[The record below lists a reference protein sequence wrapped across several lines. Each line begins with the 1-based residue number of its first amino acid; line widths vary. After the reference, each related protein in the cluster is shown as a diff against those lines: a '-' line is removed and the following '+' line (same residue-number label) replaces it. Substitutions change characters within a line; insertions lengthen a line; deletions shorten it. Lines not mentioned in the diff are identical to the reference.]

1 MTNRNCSSNLRAAM
15 MTALCLLL
23 CMLPV
28 LGCAASIT
36 GAVSGTSGF
45 NGSEGYESLVDGS
58 TSTKW
63 CVKFDS
69 SAYVIFKMDEAVKI
83 TGYTLIT
90 GNDTERYPGRN
101 PASWTL
107 YGMKSSS
114 SPSKSASGWVKL
126 HSISNDKT
134 MKSVNYTPFE
144 FSLSSTSDAYNYFKL
159 EVTKNHGDSAM
170 QLSELEL
177 RIAGQGGAIRA
188 KAVSGTSGFSGKEGY
203 ASLFDTTADS
213 KWCVKFDS
221 SAYAIWEMTSPVSIT
236 GYTLVT
242 GNDNRS
248 YTGRNPKSWT
258 LYGSNASSAP
268 SASSS
273 SWKEIHRV
281 SNDKTMKDEN
291 YTPYEFKL
299 SSKSKEYKY
308 FMIKVTD
315 NHGSSAMQL
324 SELMLHFPE
333 NKLSISYPY
342 GGSSSGSGSSS
353 SSWSSS
359 HSSSSGIKTRCYKC
373 HGDGKISC
381 TNCDG
386 RGYKTKYVSSPNY
399 SGHSR
404 TSQEV
409 RESCFKCSGGGRITC
424 TNCGGSGYN

>member
-1 MTNRNCSSNLRAAM
+1 MKNRNYLRKLCAAM
-15 MTALCLLL
+15 MTLLCLLP
-23 CMLPV
+23 MP
-28 LGCAASIT
+28 GYAASIT

-45 NGSEGYESLVDGS
+45 NGSEGYESLVDAN

-69 SAYVIFKMDEAVKI
+69 SAYAIFQTDEAVKI

-90 GNDTERYPGRN
+90 GNDTEKYPGRN

-114 SPSKSASGWVKL
+114 APSKSSSGWVRI
-126 HSISNDKT
+126 HSVSNDRT
-134 MKSVNYTPFE
+134 MKSVNYTPFD
-144 FSLSSTSDAYNYFKL
+144 FPLSSKSEAYNYFKL
-159 EVTKNHGDSAM
+159 EITENHGDEAM
-170 QLSELEL
+170 QLSELQL
-177 RIAGQGGAIRA
+177 RIDGQGDTIRA
-188 KAVSGTSGFSGKEGY
+188 KAVSGTSGINSKEDY
-203 ASLFDTTADS
+203 TSLFDTTADS
-213 KWCVKFDS
+213 KWCVKFNG

-242 GNDNRS
+242 ANDNRS

-258 LYGSNASSAP
+258 LYGSNASSVP

-291 YTPYEFKL
+291 YEPYDFKL
-299 SSKSKEYKY
+299 SSASKEYKY

-315 NHGSSAMQL
+315 NHGDSAMQL
-324 SELMLHFPE
+324 SELMLQFPE

-342 GGSSSGSGSSS
+342 GGGSSGSGGYVSSIGGSSS
-353 SSWSSS
+353 N
-359 HSSSSGIKTRCYKC
+359 SGTKTRCYKC
-373 HGDGKISC
+373 HGDGRISC

-386 RGYKTKYVSSPNY
+386 RGYKTKYVSVPNY
-399 SGHSR
+399 SGSSK
-404 TSQEV
+404 TSEEV
-409 RESCFKCSGGGRITC
+409 RENCFKCSGGGRISC